1 MESMTDIIWGNGSNI
16 ISKNSF
22 QLDVTHRKDG
32 NSEKYQDIVKII
44 ISEVDLPG
52 LSENKSEWTTEN
64 LQKVIVNA
72 FLKCEI
78 NSKAPDGD
86 LIAKVSHS
94 GAAGY

>member
-1 MESMTDIIWGNGSNI
+1 MTDIIWGNGNNI

-32 NSEKYQDIVKII
+32 NSEEYQDTVKII
-44 ISEVDLPG
+44 IAGADLPG
-52 LSENKSEWTTEN
+52 LSDNEEEWTEN
-64 LQKVIVNA
+64 ELEKVIVNA

-78 NSKAPDGD
+78 DAKTPEGE